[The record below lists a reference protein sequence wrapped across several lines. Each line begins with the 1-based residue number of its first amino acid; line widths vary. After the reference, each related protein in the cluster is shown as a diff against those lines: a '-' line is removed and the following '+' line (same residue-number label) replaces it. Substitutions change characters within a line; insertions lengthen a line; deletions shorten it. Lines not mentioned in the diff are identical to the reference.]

1 MQVFERG
8 WLSSNNILFLD
19 ADGGATLVDTGYCSH
34 ATQTVALVRHA
45 LHNAGD
51 GRTLTRIINTHLHS
65 DHCGGNAALAA
76 AFPGVE
82 VIIPAAEA
90 NAVSAWDENAL
101 SYHTTGQQC
110 PRFKHT
116 GTLSDGDPVSLGGR
130 TWRAYAAPGH
140 DPHSLVLFQPESQ
153 CLISADALWQNGFG
167 VIFPELT
174 GEPGFAPARAT
185 LELIAALKPQR
196 IVPGHGAPFTDAEPA
211 LQRAFDRLK
220 YLEADP
226 MRNAQHALRVLLK
239 FYLLQQ
245 QSAKRSAL
253 LAWALELPYA
263 ALIWQR
269 FFAGQTLTDLAEWAL
284 AGLLKAGAARERDGI
299 IHDAG

>member
-1 MQVFERG
+1 
-8 WLSSNNILFLD
+8 
-19 ADGGATLVDTGYCSH
+19 
-34 ATQTVALVRHA
+34 
-45 LHNAGD
+45 
-51 GRTLTRIINTHLHS
+51 
-65 DHCGGNAALAA
+65 
-76 AFPGVE
+76 
-82 VIIPAAEA
+82 
-90 NAVSAWDENAL
+90 
-101 SYHTTGQQC
+101 
-110 PRFKHT
+110 
-116 GTLSDGDPVSLGGR
+116 
-130 TWRAYAAPGH
+130 
-140 DPHSLVLFQPESQ
+140 VLFQPESQ

>member
-19 ADGGATLVDTGYCSH
+19 SDGGATLVDTGYCSH
-34 ATQTVALVRHA
+34 AGQTVALVRHA
-45 LHNAGD
+45 LHNAGG

-90 NAVSAWDENAL
+90 NAVSAWDEDTL
-101 SYHTTGQQC
+101 SYRATGQQC
-110 PRFKHT
+110 PRFTHT
-116 GTLSDGDPVSLGGR
+116 ATLSDGDDVSLGGR
-130 TWRAYAAPGH
+130 TWRAYASPGH

-167 VIFPELT
+167 VIFPELA
-174 GEPGFAPARAT
+174 GEQGFAPARAT
-185 LELIAALKPQR
+185 LELITVLKPQCV
-196 IVPGHGAPFTDAEPA
+196 IPGHGASFTDVEPA
-211 LQRAFDRLK
+211 LQRALERLK

-226 MRNAQHALRVLLK
+226 IRNAQHALRVLLK

-253 LAWALELPYA
+253 LAWAVELPYA
-263 ALIWQR
+263 ALIRQR
-269 FFAGQTLTDLAEWAL
+269 FFADQTLPAMAEWAL
-284 AGLLKAGAARERDGI
+284 AGLLKAGAAVERDGVV
-299 IHDAG
+299 HNAG